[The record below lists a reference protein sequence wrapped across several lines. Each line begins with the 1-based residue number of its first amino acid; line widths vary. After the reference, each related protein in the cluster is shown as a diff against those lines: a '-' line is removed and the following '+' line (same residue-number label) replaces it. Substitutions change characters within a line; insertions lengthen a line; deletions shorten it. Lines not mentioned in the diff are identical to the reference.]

1 MYDDMDPTGS
11 KNKLAVLAIALFALF
26 VIYTL
31 SSDCRIC
38 TVMQNPPDW
47 IDSWYDGPDRW
58 NTPEKGP
65 AG

>member
-11 KNKLAVLAIALFALF
+11 KNKLAVLAIALFALV

-38 TVMQNPPDW
+38 DVMQNPPAW
-47 IDSWYDGPDRW
+47 IDSWYDGP
-58 NTPEKGP
+58 PKEFFEKGP
-65 AG
+65 TL